1 MSASTQINPL
11 VAFAALLISMLSA
24 CSNQQ
29 TINSFTAETAPS
41 NQVAV
46 YVYRPLSTTN
56 AVYSPD
62 LYVNDE
68 FKYSIKSGKKARLLL
83 DAGNTIF
90 EIEPD
95 KNYTGVTRITT
106 TLNPDDT
113 YFLRIDTS
121 LKIKNTT
128 SYEPY
133 ERSFSL
139 IEVADQQAIEEIS
152 QCCHSGSSSNT
163 GDDNKTDSNPS
174 ADETDKSD
182 NGFSVDKT
190 QNPFSH

>member
-1 MSASTQINPL
+1 MRHFLNIISGSITVALLVACSTQQTANNFSP
-11 VAFAALLISMLSA
+11 AL
-24 CSNQQ
+24 
-29 TINSFTAETAPS
+29 APAD
-41 NQVAV
+41 QAAV
-46 YVYRPLSTTN
+46 YLYRPLSTTN
-56 AVYSPD
+56 AFYSPD
-62 LYVNDE
+62 LYINEE
-68 FKYSIKSGKKARLLL
+68 FRYSIKSGKKTRLIL
-83 DAGNTIF
+83 DAGATIF

-95 KNYTGVTRITT
+95 KDYSGVTRITT
-106 TLNPDDT
+106 TLNPGDT
-113 YFLRIDTS
+113 YFLRVDTS

-152 QCCHSGSSSNT
+152 QCCHSGSNSNT
-163 GDDNKTDSNPS
+163 SDDDQTGNNPS

-182 NGFSVDKT
+182 KGFSVDKT